1 MAEPR
6 KPDQAVRL
14 YHLPPRDRTRL
25 VVQGQDCVVA
35 LRALGEDTRVRI
47 VGLLIDEAL
56 DVGEISKRLGVSPYN
71 VSKHLRILREAG
83 LLEVKKSGRARL
95 YALPETIRGRAME
108 GSVLDLGCC
117 SFQFQR
123 AAQGASRFAPAD
135 PHGKCSGVQRSRPPG
150 PIKHRAAR

>member
-56 DVGEISKRLGVSPYN
+56 EVGEISKRLGVSPYN

-83 LLEVKKSGRARL
+83 LLDVKKSGRKHL
-95 YALPETIRGRAME
+95 YALPAAIRGRAAE
-108 GSVLDLGCC
+108 GRVLDLGCC
-117 SFQFQR
+117 RFQFQGAAKDASLRTIKAR
-123 AAQGASRFAPAD
+123 AAHQ
-135 PHGKCSGVQRSRPPG
+135 
-150 PIKHRAAR
+150 

>member
-6 KPDQAVRL
+6 KSQAVRL
-14 YHLPPRDRTRL
+14 YRLPHRDRTL
-25 VVQGQDCVVA
+25 PVVQGQDCVVA

-83 LLEVKKSGRARL
+83 LLDVEKSGRKHL
-95 YALPETIRGRAME
+95 YALPHPIRGRAATDR
-108 GSVLDLGCC
+108 VLDLGCC
-117 SFQFQR
+117 SFQFQ
-123 AAQGASRFAPAD
+123 GATKDVKPVASAD
-135 PHGKCSGVQRSRPPG
+135 VEVRRSGVQRSSPART
-150 PIKHRAAR
+150 IKARGAH